1 MSGVLAEMSSVG
13 LAEIEERAAL
23 QSRVDRKYVMPI
35 AEAGRLL
42 EALAPVAAALEI
54 NGLRR
59 FRYESMYF
67 DTPDLASYRRTAYRH
82 RRRFKIRTRTYVD
95 SGTTWLEV
103 KVPGPR
109 GSTMKYRSPHEPG
122 PFLNAGRVFI
132 DDVFIRHDLAV
143 QAGFAPTLR
152 TRYLRVTLLLAPPT
166 DSPGLGRDTAGDSRV
181 TIDTGL
187 HFNADHRDLHLPST
201 AIVETK
207 TGSAASSADRL
218 LWQWGHRP
226 VAISKYAT
234 GLAAIRTDLPAAP
247 WHRVLRRH
255 FTTSME
261 DLGHV

>member
-1 MSGVLAEMSSVG
+1 MSAVLAEMPSVG

-122 PFLNAGRVFI
+122 PFLSAGRVFI
-132 DDVFIRHDLAV
+132 DDVFTRHDLAV
-143 QAGFAPTLR
+143 QAGFTPTLR
-152 TRYLRVTLLLAPPT
+152 TRYLRVTLLLPT
-166 DSPGLGRDTAGDSRV
+166 GDSRV

-187 HFNADHRDLHLPST
+187 HFNADHRDLHLPAT

>member
-1 MSGVLAEMSSVG
+1 MNNVLAEMEAVG
-13 LAEIEERAAL
+13 LAELEERAAL
-23 QSRVDRKYVMPI
+23 LSRVDRKYVLPI

-67 DTPDLASYRRTAYRH
+67 DTPDLASYRLTAYRH

-95 SGTTWLEV
+95 SGSTWLEV

-122 PFLNAGRVFI
+122 PWLSTGRTFV
-132 DDVFIRHDLAV
+132 DDVFARHDLAV
-143 QAGFAPTLR
+143 QTAFAPTLR
-152 TRYLRVTLLLAPPT
+152 TRYLRVTLLMP
-166 DSPGLGRDTAGDSRV
+166 AGDGRV

-187 HFNADHRDLHLPST
+187 RFSADGRELHLPATS
-201 AIVETK
+201 IVETK
-207 TGSAASSADRL
+207 TGKAASSADRL
-218 LWQWGHRP
+218 LWRWGHRP

-255 FTTSME
+255 FTNPME
-261 DLGHV
+261 TNPMESVGHV